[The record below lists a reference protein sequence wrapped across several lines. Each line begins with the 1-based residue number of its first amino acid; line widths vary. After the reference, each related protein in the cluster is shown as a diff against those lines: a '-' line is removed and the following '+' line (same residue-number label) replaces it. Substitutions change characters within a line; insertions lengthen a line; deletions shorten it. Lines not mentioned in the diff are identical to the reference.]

1 MAITHADLA
10 PGPRST
16 ELGSKTGTSVMI
28 LSILVGLM
36 SFVLCLVAETT
47 RSEVTWALN
56 VKDGRKGGESY
67 ECVYS
72 GSGKIPL
79 LCGVGAFLGLAIAVI
94 VQYAYL
100 IIAVSRSTP
109 PPLIAW
115 DPDSRSSKSIACQA
129 GVLFLTTWVC
139 FAVGEVLLL
148 IGLSVESGHLK
159 KWWRPR
165 PSCLIVGPGL
175 YSAAGVFG
183 LTTVFL
189 ASGLYLTALRAL
201 KMRQEE
207 DNVRHEVLNTS
218 ILFGSPPRSPPHRIT
233 DHPRVWQQDTDRQ
246 LPSPGTGTGT
256 GTATVDPPSFASLLP
271 ADLRPPS
278 SDKSIF

>member
-16 ELGSKTGTSVMI
+16 ELGSKTGTCVMV
-28 LSILVGLM
+28 LSILVGLI
-36 SFVLCLVAETT
+36 SFVLCLVAEST
-47 RSEVTWALN
+47 RSEVTWVLN
-56 VKDGRKGGESY
+56 VKGGSKGGERY

-72 GSGKIPL
+72 GSGKTPL
-79 LCGVGAFLGLAIAVI
+79 LSGVGAFLGLAIAVI

-100 IIAVSRSTP
+100 IIAVSKSTP

-115 DPDSRSSKSIACQA
+115 DPDSRSAKSIACQA

-159 KWWRPR
+159 KWWRPK
-165 PSCLIVGPGL
+165 PTCLVVGPGL
-175 YSAAGVFG
+175 FSAGGVFG

-189 ASGLYLTALRAL
+189 SSGLYLTALRAL
-201 KMRQEE
+201 KLRQQE
-207 DNVRHEVLNTS
+207 DNVRQEVLNTS
-218 ILFGSPPRSPPHRIT
+218 FLFASPPRSPTHRIT
-233 DHPRVWQQDTDRQ
+233 DHPRVWQQYTDRQ
-246 LPSPGTGTGT
+246 PPSPGDGTLT
-256 GTATVDPPSFASLLP
+256 GTATVDPPPLYKST
-271 ADLRPPS
+271 PS
-278 SDKSIF
+278 V